1 VAVLSIFKDIS
12 VKDDLY
18 AIIFGEST
26 INDAVS
32 IVLFGAIV
40 RFYEKQND
48 VSSAIIVWEFIYIFT
63 LSVLLGIVFGLFVS
77 WILSKYHRTSD
88 DNSEK

>member
-1 VAVLSIFKDIS
+1 M
-12 VKDDLY
+12 KDDLY